1 MNPKVSIIIPTYNA
15 APFLS
20 EAINSVLNQTYTDF
34 ELIVVD
40 DGSTDGTS
48 EILNLYQHGNRVR
61 CLFRTHTDRCT
72 AKNIGIENARGYYIA
87 FLDADDVWLPHKL
100 EQQVVFLDRNPD
112 IALVH
117 GLVEMMD
124 PSSSFLPEE
133 TSKLRKLYDQAQRR
147 GEDYNGLSVGA
158 VLFTSTLV
166 VRKECLDQ
174 VGYFDPRAALRED
187 LDLCLRI
194 AKNGRIGFLGW
205 DPVARYRYRGLEGH
219 NDPAVLHAYLHVFQK
234 QIALLESMNQ
244 ILFYKKAYRN
254 FLLQMADCYY
264 ALNEL
269 ESARGLSLQAVRF
282 DPLCLLR
289 FSTIRNIL
297 MSFVSIRLL
306 HFIRGAKSAFI
317 NGSLPKM
324 GAARVKNVRYDDS
337 FNPPF

>member
-1 MNPKVSIIIPTYNA
+1 MNLKVSIIIPTYNA

-20 EAINSVLNQTYTDF
+20 EAINSVLSQTYTDF

-48 EILNLYQHGNRVR
+48 EILNLYQHDNRVR

-72 AKNIGIENARGYYIA
+72 AKNIGIENARGQYVA
-87 FLDADDVWLPHKL
+87 FLDSDDVWLPHKL
-100 EQQVVFLDRNPD
+100 EQQVIFLDLNPD

-124 PSSSFLPEE
+124 PSSGFLPEE
-133 TSKLRKLYDQAQRR
+133 TSKLRKLYDQTQRR

-158 VLFTSTLV
+158 VLFTSALV

-174 VGYFDPRAALRED
+174 VGYFDPKAALRED

-194 AKNGRIGFLGW
+194 AKSGRIGFLGW
-205 DPVARYRYRGLEGH
+205 DPIVRYQYRGLEGH
-219 NDPAVLHAYLHVFQK
+219 YDPAVLHAYLQVFQK
-234 QIALLESMNQ
+234 QITLLESTNQ
-244 ILFYKKAYRN
+244 VLIHRKAYRN

-269 ESARGLSLQAVRF
+269 ENTRAFSLRAIRF

-297 MSFVSIRLL
+297 MSFVSIRIL
-306 HFIRGAKSAFI
+306 HFIRSVKSAFI
-317 NGSLPKM
+317 NGILPK
-324 GAARVKNVRYDDS
+324 
-337 FNPPF
+337 